1 MSNLKVAV
9 GSLLVLTAGIAQAND
24 TETSP
29 VYEQRC
35 ECVVSDDDAYRTF
48 PVVIRDFR
56 SSHPDFENPNMGE
69 DHDIVG
75 PDLGPDRR
83 PVYAPGE
90 DGATKTTN
98 GKEYFD
104 QWYRNVDGVNMAINK
119 SLTMVNEGSGAG
131 YTRWKYT
138 SDSFFPIDGEGFGN
152 ERNYHNYHF
161 TLETH
166 LRFYYAPGD
175 TFTFRGDDDLY
186 LFINGKLAME
196 IGGIHNV
203 IEKTL
208 DLDSVADE
216 LGIEPYNSY
225 DFDLF
230 FAERHTVLSNFQFE
244 TTMELEC
251 L

>member
-131 YTRWKYT
+131 YPRWR
-138 SDSFFPIDGEGFGN
+138 SIPVGRDILCDN
-152 ERNYHNYHF
+152 
-161 TLETH
+161 LQ
-166 LRFYYAPGD
+166 L
-175 TFTFRGDDDLY
+175 L
-186 LFINGKLAME
+186 I
-196 IGGIHNV
+196 
-203 IEKTL
+203 L
-208 DLDSVADE
+208 D
-216 LGIEPYNSY
+216 ITNTY
-225 DFDLF
+225 
-230 FAERHTVLSNFQFE
+230 
-244 TTMELEC
+244 
-251 L
+251 